1 MNTPTLTDAV
11 AIVSGGS
18 RGLGLLIATELA
30 QRGYNLALIARTRQ
44 EVEKTAD
51 KLQADFP
58 SLTIQSYPADVGD
71 QASIK
76 DIVQDIESNIGPIE
90 VLLNVAGIIQV
101 GPLENTTEELFEQAI
116 SSMVLGPI
124 NLTLSV
130 LPFMRQ
136 RRTGHIGTVS
146 SIGGAIAV
154 PHLLPYSVAK
164 FGSRGFSEGLTSE
177 LAGTGITATTIMP
190 GLMRTGSHQ
199 RAQFIGERDKEYAWF
214 APSAS
219 LPGISMNADKA
230 AQRIVSGTL
239 AGKSH
244 IILTPFAK
252 AGLLVHGLSPQVM
265 VKTMGV
271 VARLLPVA
279 SPESDASDPQEGRA
293 LGGVKK
299 SLPVKI
305 LTALGDKASKKNR
318 EHPNH

>member
-1 MNTPTLTDAV
+1 
-11 AIVSGGS
+11 
-18 RGLGLLIATELA
+18 
-30 QRGYNLALIARTRQ
+30 
-44 EVEKTAD
+44 
-51 KLQADFP
+51 
-58 SLTIQSYPADVGD
+58 
-71 QASIK
+71 
-76 DIVQDIESNIGPIE
+76 
-90 VLLNVAGIIQV
+90 
-101 GPLENTTEELFEQAI
+101 
-116 SSMVLGPI
+116 
-124 NLTLSV
+124 
-130 LPFMRQ
+130 
-136 RRTGHIGTVS
+136 
-146 SIGGAIAV
+146 
-154 PHLLPYSVAK
+154 
-164 FGSRGFSEGLTSE
+164 
-177 LAGTGITATTIMP
+177 
-190 GLMRTGSHQ
+190 
-199 RAQFIGERDKEYAWF
+199 
-214 APSAS
+214 
-219 LPGISMNADKA
+219 MNADRA